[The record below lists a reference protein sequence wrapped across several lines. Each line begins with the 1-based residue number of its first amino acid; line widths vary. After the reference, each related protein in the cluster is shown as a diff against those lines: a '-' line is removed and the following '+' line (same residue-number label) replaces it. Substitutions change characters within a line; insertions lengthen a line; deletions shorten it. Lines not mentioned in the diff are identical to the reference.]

1 MARAGERAAVW
12 DRPQLRAL
20 CPGGGVPSDAP
31 HPQLSPQGSRFDW
44 SGVPVRLSVPGAHNC
59 LNAAGALTACAL
71 AGAEPAAA
79 AAAAAADAAPGSTI
93 AWLPG
98 FAEARRFLER
108 SLRDG
113 DLCLVMG
120 AGDVDSLGRSLV
132 A

>member
-1 MARAGERAAVW
+1 VDG
-12 DRPQLRAL
+12 
-20 CPGGGVPSDAP
+20 
-31 HPQLSPQGSRFDW
+31 
-44 SGVPVRLSVPGAHNC
+44 RLI
-59 LNAAGALTACAL
+59 
-71 AGAEPAAA
+71 
-79 AAAAAADAAPGSTI
+79 AAAAADAAPGATI